1 MTQIILQ
8 KQMDNINDLAYR
20 ISNLN
25 QLTWTVNTPV
35 SPMPLP
41 EESHEENMLIKMEGN
56 SATMSISWTLV
67 DSTDFGVIGRAADTT
82 VTPNVT
88 ANPNIFTEG
97 DSLTVY
103 EQISQFREEFVPKS
117 IGDGYRLLIM
127 DDAGNELLA
136 DFGTIASMRFNVSGD
151 SPIVWEVSLE
161 FMVGNVI
168 ALLEA
173 DIPERPDEIIM
184 ESPSSGSINV
194 NWKAFS
200 GYAGTPEPITG
211 YKIKY
216 KLNNSPWEIV
226 EGTTSGITGT
236 ETLTGLT
243 AGNYRVTFGLKNAN
257 SEEASVVYLG
267 SAWTDG
273 SAGAKSKT
281 LVVS

>member
-8 KQMDNINDLAYR
+8 KQMDNTTDVAFR

-67 DSTDFGVIGRAADTT
+67 DSDDFGTITN
-82 VTPNVT
+82 NVFSAGT
-88 ANPNIFTEG
+88 
-97 DSLTVY
+97 SLNVY
-103 EQISQFREEFVPKS
+103 QQISKFREEFVPKS
-117 IGDGYRLLIM
+117 IGDGYRLLIL
-127 DDAGNELLA
+127 DDSGNELLT

-184 ESPSSGSINV
+184 SETSAGSGSIDID
-194 NWKAFS
+194 WKAFS

-216 KLNNSPWEIV
+216 KLNNSPWETV
-226 EGTTSGITGT
+226 EGTTSGLTGT

-243 AGNYRVTFGLKNAN
+243 AGSYRITFGLKNAN
-257 SEEASVVYLG
+257 SDEASVVYLG
-267 SAWTDG
+267 SAWTDPT
-273 SAGAKSKT
+273 APATKSKT
-281 LVVS
+281 LVIT